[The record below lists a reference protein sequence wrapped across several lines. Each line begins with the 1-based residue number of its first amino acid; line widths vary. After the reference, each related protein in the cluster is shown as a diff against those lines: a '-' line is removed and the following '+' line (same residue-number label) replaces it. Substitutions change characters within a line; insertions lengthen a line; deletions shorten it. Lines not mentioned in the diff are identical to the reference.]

1 MRTSPTDRRP
11 RPLQVRP
18 LGALAALLLALLVGS
33 AALAQDDQTGIVA
46 TEVPVGTQIVLPD
59 GTLCLPLPE
68 AERDA
73 VAGVPL
79 DYFCGDGALRGLV
92 AGVLESG
99 GQVSLEVVDL
109 SGDPT
114 ASDHPADVSRLALF
128 RVQLLVLENDAT
140 CTFAPASSIP
150 GDDRPVT
157 YECVH
162 EGQRSV
168 VLGTIEKLPGSG
180 PATHYVYVADVNAD
194 GALEGEAEQ
203 VEVKVI
209 DGSLPLTKTDWVLA
223 SWGTGE
229 APPIAGAAPTLSFGE
244 GMVNGNNGCNSF
256 FASASILAEGQLVL
270 GPAGATLMAC
280 EEALMQQEHRFM
292 AALDGV
298 TGYELIDGDLYL
310 FGGAEVLR
318 FTPATL

>member
-1 MRTSPTDRRP
+1 MRTSPTHRRT
-11 RPLQVRP
+11 RSRRVRRF
-18 LGALAALLLALLVGS
+18 GALAALLASLLIGG
-33 AALAQDDQTGIVA
+33 AALAQDGQTGIVA
-46 TEVPVGTQIVLPD
+46 TEVLEGTQIVLPD
-59 GTLCLPLPE
+59 GTRCLPLPE
-68 AERDA
+68 AERDD
-73 VAGVPL
+73 VAGAPL
-79 DYFCGDGALRGLV
+79 DHYCGDGTPRGLV
-92 AGVLESG
+92 GGVLESA

-109 SGDPT
+109 SGGT
-114 ASDHPADVSRLALF
+114 SASDHTAGLSRLALF
-128 RVQLLVLENDAT
+128 RVQLLVLDNGAT
-140 CTFAPASSIP
+140 CTFAPASAIP

-157 YECVH
+157 YECVN

-168 VLGTIEKLPGSG
+168 VFGTIEKFPGVG
-180 PATHYVYVADVNAD
+180 PATHYVYVADVDLD
-194 GALEGEAEQ
+194 GALMGEAEQ

-223 SWGTGE
+223 SWGTGQ

-244 GMVNGNNGCNSF
+244 GMINGHNGCNSF
-256 FASASILAEGQLVL
+256 FASATILAEGQLLL

-298 TGYELIDGDLYL
+298 SGYELIDGDLYL

-318 FTPATL
+318 FTPAG